1 MSKLI
6 QILNKI
12 KFKSRKK
19 LKRKLNKYIKPCAH
33 ALWRKQGE
41 LALP

>member
-12 KFKSRKK
+12 KFKSQKK
-19 LKRKLNKYIKPCAH
+19 FKRKLIHFFTKNENIKG
-33 ALWRKQGE
+33 KMQF
-41 LALP
+41 

>member
-12 KFKSRKK
+12 KFKSQKK
-19 LKRKLNKYIKPCAH
+19 FKRKLIH
-33 ALWRKQGE
+33 FFLVIS
-41 LALP
+41 L